1 VLYLDYVKI
10 EIESLLENLEYIDGV
25 KFPQQN
31 RTGVE
36 YQNLF
41 DETAMKFY
49 EVVVGLPYP
58 K

>member
-1 VLYLDYVKI
+1 M

-58 K
+58 Q